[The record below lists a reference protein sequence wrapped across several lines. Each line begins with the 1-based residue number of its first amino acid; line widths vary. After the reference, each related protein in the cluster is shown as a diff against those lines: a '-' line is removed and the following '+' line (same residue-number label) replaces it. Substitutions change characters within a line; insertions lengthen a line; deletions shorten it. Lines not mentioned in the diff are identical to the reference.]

1 VSATTSA
8 KPGTGKRSVLSGDFP
23 IRLLSASVL
32 IAIGLLG
39 VYFGGIWAG
48 IIAGTV
54 AFIINL
60 EWAAMSEG
68 VIYRTL
74 GFAIVVVVAV
84 LLASLG
90 HLALGLILVA
100 AAIVAAAAFNGDV
113 WMPAGIAYS
122 ACFGLSLMA
131 LRTSPDYG
139 ARAIIVLF
147 AVVWATDTG
156 AYLAGRLIGGPKLWP
171 AVSPA
176 KTWAGAVGGLVAAV
190 IVALIAARLLD
201 GVPVTPA
208 LTLIIVALSLA
219 CQGGDLFES
228 AMKRRFGIKDA
239 SHIIPGHGGMMDRMD
254 GLTFSGVLAALI
266 GWLHGGG
273 DAIARG
279 LLQW

>member
-1 VSATTSA
+1 
-8 KPGTGKRSVLSGDFP
+8 
-23 IRLLSASVL
+23 
-32 IAIGLLG
+32 
-39 VYFGGIWAG
+39 
-48 IIAGTV
+48 
-54 AFIINL
+54 
-60 EWAAMSEG
+60 
-68 VIYRTL
+68 
-74 GFAIVVVVAV
+74 
-84 LLASLG
+84 
-90 HLALGLILVA
+90 
-100 AAIVAAAAFNGDV
+100 
-113 WMPAGIAYS
+113 MPAGVAYA

-139 ARAIIVLF
+139 ARAIVVLF

-176 KTWAGAVGGLVAAV
+176 KTWSGAAGGLVTAV

-208 LTLIIVALSLA
+208 LTLIVVALSLA
-219 CQGGDLFES
+219 CQSGDLFES

-273 DAIARG
+273 EGIARG